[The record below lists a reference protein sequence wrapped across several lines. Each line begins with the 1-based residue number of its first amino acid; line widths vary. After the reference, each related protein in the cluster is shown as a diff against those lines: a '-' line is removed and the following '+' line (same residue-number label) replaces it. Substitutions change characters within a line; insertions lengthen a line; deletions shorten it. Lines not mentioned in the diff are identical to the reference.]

1 MTIPATSLN
10 ASTTPA
16 AGTSVSLGAAF
27 SKHNALFTV
36 TGWSGAG
43 EAGQSGG
50 PGDGELGLYL
60 DGSLD
65 GDTWYTIAE
74 ESVTEAGQVLI
85 GPSWNDTI
93 QLALYLRARWAILN
107 GSPSATVT
115 AVIASAA

>member
-43 EAGQSGG
+43 EAGQSGR

-74 ESVTEAGQVLI
+74 ESVTEAGQVLV